1 MLNHKMLNGNTSPLN
16 AYPMEVEPAFNS
28 EGNAFGQS
36 SANLKN
42 ISGNNFKTGGSFGL
56 PSISSML
63 GFSQDS
69 LKPQTDVAEI
79 SLQKLRGADRQAVK
93 TTFDSLKNHGFA
105 WLDFGGDKL
114 HGTDSITAL
123 AEMGDFLA
131 KHEHQGSPHAMEGHF
146 SAAHKDGLRLV
157 TGTWMWQSQNAKLQ
171 LPEDLRQKVFQLAM
185 ELDAAQEDVVK
196 ALAPEI
202 GLRSVGES
210 LDIPLLCKGEA
221 SQYGLLDVVRYRM
234 GADSPDEVVAPHAD
248 PGLLILSLPCATPGL
263 QLKDANGSW
272 RAPPSGFGVLWAG
285 EAGSDV
291 GFKSGIHRVVASPD
305 RAPRLSA
312 WHELCTRSQLCPPM
326 LQFLQE
332 NHLQLKL
339 GKITGTA
346 EVLSSLQASED
357 HHNVKLVERRGV
369 PVGKSGAIIREQFVP
384 WTANGRALYGRFSA
398 PRNANLQLAAGQVE
412 IVPLFNVP
420 MQ

>member
-1 MLNHKMLNGNTSPLN
+1 
-16 AYPMEVEPAFNS
+16 
-28 EGNAFGQS
+28 
-36 SANLKN
+36 
-42 ISGNNFKTGGSFGL
+42 
-56 PSISSML
+56 
-63 GFSQDS
+63 
-69 LKPQTDVAEI
+69 
-79 SLQKLRGADRQAVK
+79 
-93 TTFDSLKNHGFA
+93 
-105 WLDFGGDKL
+105 
-114 HGTDSITAL
+114 
-123 AEMGDFLA
+123 MGDFLA

-157 TGTWMWQSQNAKLQ
+157 TGTWMSQSSTSALEA
-171 LPEDLRQKVFQLAM
+171 PEDLRQKVFQLATD
-185 ELDAAQEDVVK
+185 LDAAQEDVVK

-202 GLRSVGES
+202 GLPSSAVGES
-210 LDIPLLCKGEA
+210 LDIPLLAEKG
-221 SQYGLLDVVRYRM
+221 SKYGLLDVVRYRM

-248 PGLLILSLPCATPGL
+248 PGLFILSLPCATPGL
-263 QLKDANGSW
+263 QLKDANGFW

-326 LQFLQE
+326 LQFLEE

-339 GKITGTA
+339 GEITGTA

-357 HHNVKLVERRGV
+357 HRDVKLVERRGV

-384 WTANGRALYGRFSA
+384 WTVNGKELYGRFSA
-398 PRNANLQLAAGQVE
+398 PRNADLQLASGQVE
-412 IVPLFNVP
+412 IVPLFDVP
-420 MQ
+420 DVPTP